1 MRKFITKFRYWLAL
15 LVIVL
20 TISNVTVPTNQLN
33 PSDSMQTLGNG
44 AAWGFE
50 TH

>member
-20 TISNVTVPTNQLN
+20 TISNVTVSSNQLN
-33 PSDSMQTLGNG
+33 PSDSMQALGTG

>member
-20 TISNVTVPTNQLN
+20 TISNVTVSTNQLN
-33 PSDSMQTLGNG
+33 PSDNMQALGTG

-50 TH
+50 TN